1 MSHIQ
6 PSFTF
11 IFLRW
16 DLSNEFAGPSISNEH
31 RNNAEYKC
39 KEFWSLSDFPTRK
52 FSDVK
57 L

>member
-6 PSFTF
+6 PSLTF

-16 DLSNEFAGPSISNEH
+16 DRSNEFAGPSISNEH

-39 KEFWSLSDFPTRK
+39 KEFWSLSDFLTRK

>member
-16 DLSNEFAGPSISNEH
+16 DLSKEFAGPSISNEH

-39 KEFWSLSDFPTRK
+39 YDFGVLMIFQLGT
-52 FSDVK
+52 